1 MRSCPVG
8 HMFRRVDVR
17 RPGCVVSEFRCRMGG
32 ATGPSAPVMAVYV
45 KIASIFVCLS
55 AGVRVSGSQFHSGI
69 HRYVSSF
76 FSVDQ
81 IGGGGWGGCGVCR
94 PLIGKCGS
102 RHYGTSTTV
111 PWLDSADGTLRRS
124 VPGVFQL
131 VHRLRRAAVGRFCLD
146 GAK

>member
-1 MRSCPVG
+1 MVPRLLATMTRSDFFWRCLDFFYINSVLAMRSCPVG

-55 AGVRVSGSQFHSGI
+55 VGVRVSGSRFHSGI

-81 IGGGGWGGCGVCR
+81 IGGGGGWGGLGVCR
-94 PLIGKCGS
+94 PLIWQVWVTALWHS
-102 RHYGTSTTV
+102 LVRQS
-111 PWLDSADGTLRRS
+111 
-124 VPGVFQL
+124 PG
-131 VHRLRRAAVGRFCLD
+131 
-146 GAK
+146 